1 MYPDG
6 GLMVTG
12 AGIQA
17 VLAVFLLL
25 LGFLVMFAGLA
36 RRLKVPYPIL
46 LVIAGLLVS
55 FLPGM
60 PRIGLDPNLV
70 FLVFLP
76 PLLYSAAWTLSWR
89 EFQRNFVNIAM
100 LAVGLVLFTVL
111 GLAMA
116 AGSLLPGFDWEYV
129 VLL

>member
-1 MYPDG
+1 
-6 GLMVTG
+6 MVNG
-12 AGIQA
+12 AGVQA

-25 LGFLVMFAGLA
+25 LVFVAMFGGLA

-89 EFQRNFVNIAM
+89 SFSGT
-100 LAVGLVLFTVL
+100 L
-111 GLAMA
+111 
-116 AGSLLPGFDWEYV
+116 
-129 VLL
+129 